1 MFLVQALILVGSKIS
16 HTCMI
21 MYIAIC
27 DILFDLEKLKS

>member
-27 DILFDLEKLKS
+27 DIFDLEKLKS